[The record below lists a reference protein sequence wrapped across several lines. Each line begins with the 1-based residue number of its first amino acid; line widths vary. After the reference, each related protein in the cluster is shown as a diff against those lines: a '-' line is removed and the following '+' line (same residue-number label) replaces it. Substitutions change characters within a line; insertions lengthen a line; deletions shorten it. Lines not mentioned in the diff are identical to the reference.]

1 VEAIGSME
9 PGGLAGLTAMTME
22 LEKKGKGKEK
32 ESERGKDLK

>member
-1 VEAIGSME
+1 ME
-9 PGGLAGLTAMTME
+9 PDGLACLTAMTME